1 MTKEAL
7 YGKTLQELRT
17 ITGSLDLPGYTAKQI
32 AGWLYKKDVSDIEM
46 MSDIPKKA
54 RAALKEKYAIGLT
67 PHHSFQESV
76 DGTKKYLFRVANG
89 RYIESAYIPEKERA
103 TLCVSS
109 QIGCKMDCAFCM
121 TGKQGFQ
128 GQLTSGEILNQIR
141 SLPEYKKLT
150 NVVYMGMGEPLDNL
164 EEVLKSLE
172 ILTSDWGYGWSPKRI
187 TVSTIGIIPALK
199 RFIEESKAHLAIS
212 LHTPFSEER
221 LELMPIEKTY
231 PATEVIDVIRSY
243 DFGRQRRISFEYI
256 MFKGLNDTP
265 AHIKGLTRLLH
276 GLRCRVNLIRFHAIP
291 GFPHVS
297 PSDRTM
303 VWFRDQLSAKGIT
316 TTIRQS
322 RGEDI
327 FAACGMLSANKQK
340 PVKE

>member
-231 PATEVIDVIRSY
+231 PAAEVIDVIRSY

-327 FAACGMLSANKQK
+327 FAACGMLSTNK
-340 PVKE
+340 